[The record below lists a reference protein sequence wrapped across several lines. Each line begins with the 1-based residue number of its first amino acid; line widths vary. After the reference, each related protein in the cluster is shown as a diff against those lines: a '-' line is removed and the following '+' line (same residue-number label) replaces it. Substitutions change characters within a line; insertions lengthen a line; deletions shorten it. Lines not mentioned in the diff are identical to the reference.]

1 MKPSFHLVIP
11 RFATNASYKRITNL
25 VNLTLEVM
33 SQLSSVYQGLQ
44 IIIQL
49 ILQVII
55 VLDVTMITYQQK
67 YCFTFK
73 CIALDLFV

>member
-1 MKPSFHLVIP
+1 
-11 RFATNASYKRITNL
+11 
-25 VNLTLEVM
+25 M